1 MKNVAIRSR
10 MPIKGRLTFE
20 LFGPDG
26 VRKEVREVQNTITEL
41 GDAHVADQ
49 LEDAPAEAQ
58 NGFMNIGTT
67 SGGKTAASTGLE
79 AALTAVALTSST
91 QGAGAADND
100 LVIVATWGAGVS
112 TGAIVEAGIF
122 NLNNNTSLQCW
133 ADFAVVNKLAA
144 DSMTITWTWQLG
156 AS

>member
-1 MKNVAIRSR
+1 MKNVAIHSG

-26 VRKEVREVQNTITEL
+26 VRKEIREIDNTITEL

-49 LEDAPAEAQ
+49 LEDAPAHAQ
-58 NGFMNIGTT
+58 TGFMNIGTT
-67 SGGKTAASTGLE
+67 SGGKAANSTGLE
-79 AALTAVALTSST
+79 AALTGVALTST
-91 QGAGAADND
+91 TKGVGGDDND
-100 LVIVATWGAGVS
+100 LIFVATWGAGVS

-122 NLNNNTSLQCW
+122 RLNDNATLQCW

-144 DSMTITWTWQLG
+144 DAMTITWTWTLG